1 MHNSKSLLCVYS
13 SLPCPA
19 HMSENNKLFP
29 NSLMLVMIHY
39 IFAEEFLSEGGVWMK
54 EEAVMGSDDIPGL

>member
-1 MHNSKSLLCVYS
+1 
-13 SLPCPA
+13 
-19 HMSENNKLFP
+19 MSENNKWFP